1 MFEGLNSSRVVFL
14 ANPKGICYDINEQKL
29 QKTESG
35 DAYGKNHQLYH

>member
-1 MFEGLNSSRVVFL
+1 MIEGLNSSLVVFL
-14 ANPKGICYDINEQKL
+14 ANPKGICYDINERKL

>member
-1 MFEGLNSSRVVFL
+1 MIEGLNSSLVVFL
-14 ANPKGICYDINEQKL
+14 ANHKWICYDINKQKL